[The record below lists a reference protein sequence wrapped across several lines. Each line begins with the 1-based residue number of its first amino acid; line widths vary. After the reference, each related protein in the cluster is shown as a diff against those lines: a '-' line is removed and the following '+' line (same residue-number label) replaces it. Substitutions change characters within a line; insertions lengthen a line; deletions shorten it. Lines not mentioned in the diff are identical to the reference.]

1 MNDKVMAILPDELQA
16 KLKRLLVL
24 EGDGWSESW
33 NELAASIVLELNYLR
48 DDNLITKKEWDYIR
62 EKYLKSIGNMN
73 ENNSNFLN
81 FIMSSNK
88 EV

>member
-1 MNDKVMAILPDELQA
+1 MAKLPDELQA

-48 DDNLITKKEWDYIR
+48 DDNLITKKEWEDVY
-62 EKYLKSIGNMN
+62 N
-73 ENNSNFLN
+73 ETLMFNILFQ
-81 FIMSSNK
+81 FF
-88 EV
+88 